1 MKEKKSAGT
10 KISLISK
17 TQLKE
22 EQIEI
27 EKRKKREDEEYQY
40 NLERERELQ
49 KNRLNDELLKNPDI
63 YKAYLGH

>member
-1 MKEKKSAGT
+1 MKEKKERWD
-10 KISLISK
+10 KDQLDLK